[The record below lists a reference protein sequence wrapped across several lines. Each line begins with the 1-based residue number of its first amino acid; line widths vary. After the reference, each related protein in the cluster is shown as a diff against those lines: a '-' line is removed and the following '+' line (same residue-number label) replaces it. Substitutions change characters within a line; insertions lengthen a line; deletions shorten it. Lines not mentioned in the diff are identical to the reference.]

1 MPDTGEPKNLEQAAV
16 DEASN
21 RLPGSSNRAGKRVAV
36 VAVHGVAY
44 HEPGSSANA
53 VSELLLGLPQK
64 DGRPKYAPLQ
74 AETLHVP
81 LHPLAVKKRLEPINP
96 GFFQW
101 LFGGLEER
109 TSFMTRAWKTL
120 RESKDSSARVADDF
134 MTLTLQD
141 YRGVP
146 GNSPKDARDAC
157 AYVTTRLKTIRT
169 TGNPNEG
176 TPSGLP
182 VGGKPVHH
190 NPFPETAST
199 PRTEGVSNGIPTQ
212 VDVYEMYWAD
222 LSRPKGTLLNFFQS
236 LYQLLFHLASLSR
249 LAVSTGS
256 LENRELW
263 QWRWFD
269 RAQVYAVRMLTLPIP
284 ILNVLLFAT
293 VIGLAP
299 KLVTDLSSPVH
310 AQWAA
315 TIGAALLGI
324 LAYTYRS
331 NTIPAGRSSA
341 GWAASPLI
349 LAVALGGLAY
359 WASPRDP
366 QHILPC
372 VEGLLVGSIIL
383 KLIAV
388 SYDDVRDGATTTAW
402 ILWGLWVLTI
412 VLLWVYGQ
420 PDSIEQAI
428 LWTMQIVLGALR
440 ISWMLLFVFAFSAF
454 VLGGMA
460 WRSIDRKQEDRRA
473 RAKAAVRTSRIAL
486 AMPAMGILVITVA
499 IYSGL
504 FVKAT
509 TVKGQYGNSIAA
521 RLFGNTIKPPLNNS
535 SPYLK
540 YFFLILGETDVNRF
554 LDESSATVTV
564 KAAEVKEST
573 KVTISADYDGRT
585 QDARVVVNPTSPI
598 LTVDPPTVTAGEP
611 VTVTVALNKPKEKE
625 LTAESTVNLRSSDPG
640 TITVPPSVT
649 VVPIASTSDP
659 AATPHHVTTMQPNT
673 YFEGLFV
680 WSATPGFWV
689 ALLVMIFG
697 LFLLVLW
704 VTPSIFTEQDSPVRS
719 TNNSSVRMGKW
730 LSRGLDATKIV
741 TCLAWCSAFLLP
753 SLFGILYGDPIFNKL
768 QGLFPWLKS
777 PSATMVAFTSGTIE
791 YIGIGVTSAA
801 VLAGLAGSGST
812 ALGIILDV
820 DNYLRTSPNEATP
833 RARIMERYVSLIRFL
848 SGDKDATGGKYDRIV
863 IVAHS
868 LGALISGDLL
878 LYLMAQSDSPEIEI
892 YLFSMGNP
900 VRQLLNRFFPFLYEW
915 VRPIPDNS
923 LGPLKDPAQAP
934 PVIGSDVGP
943 DPRSLGVARWVSA
956 YRSGDY
962 VGRSLWLDE
971 WYNREAS
978 AGQGETYVAKDS
990 PGLREEMCIGAGAH
1004 QHYWDQSAP
1013 DIAEKLDELIWS

>member
-1 MPDTGEPKNLEQAAV
+1 
-16 DEASN
+16 
-21 RLPGSSNRAGKRVAV
+21 
-36 VAVHGVAY
+36 
-44 HEPGSSANA
+44 
-53 VSELLLGLPQK
+53 
-64 DGRPKYAPLQ
+64 
-74 AETLHVP
+74 
-81 LHPLAVKKRLEPINP
+81 
-96 GFFQW
+96 
-101 LFGGLEER
+101 
-109 TSFMTRAWKTL
+109 
-120 RESKDSSARVADDF
+120 

-141 YRGVP
+141 YRGVR

-157 AYVTTRLKTIRT
+157 AYCTTRLKTIRAA
-169 TGNPNEG
+169 GNPNEG
-176 TPSGLP
+176 SPSGLLD
-182 VGGKPVHH
+182 GGKPVHD
-190 NPFPETAST
+190 PPSPEAAST
-199 PRTEGVSNGIPTQ
+199 SKTEGGSNGIPTQ

-222 LSRPKGTLLNFFQS
+222 LSRPKSTLLNFFQS

-256 LENRELW
+256 LENRERRL
-263 QWRWFD
+263 WRWFD

-293 VIGLAP
+293 VIGLAL
-299 KLVTDLSSPVH
+299 KLVTDLSNPVH
-310 AQWAA
+310 EQWAA

-341 GWAASPLI
+341 SWAAFPLI
-349 LAVALGGLAY
+349 LAVVLGGLAY

-388 SYDDVRDGATTTAW
+388 SYNDVREGATTTAW

-412 VLLWVYGQ
+412 ILLWIYGQ

-440 ISWMLLFVFAFSAF
+440 ISWMLLFVFAFAAF

-460 WRSIDRKQEDRRA
+460 WRSVDQEQQEGHRA

-486 AMPAMGILVITVA
+486 AMPAMGILVVTIA
-499 IYSGL
+499 IYSGI

-509 TVKGQYGNSIAA
+509 AVKGQYGNSIAA

-540 YFFLILGETDVNRF
+540 YFSLILGEKDVARF

-564 KAAEVKEST
+564 KAGEVKEST
-573 KVTISADYDGRT
+573 KMTISADYDGRT
-585 QDARVVVNPTSPI
+585 QDAKVVVNPASPI
-598 LTVDPPTVTAGEP
+598 LTVDPPTVTAGQP
-611 VTVTVALNKPKEKE
+611 VTVTVALNTSKDK
-625 LTAESTVNLRSSDPG
+625 AEVKLRSSEPSAL
-640 TITVPPSVT
+640 TLPPSVT
-649 VVPIASTSDP
+649 FDAIASASDP
-659 AATPHHVTTMQPNT
+659 AAIPQHVTTMQPNT

-697 LFLLVLW
+697 LFLLILW

-719 TNNSSVRMGKW
+719 TNDSSVRMGKW

-753 SLFGILYGDPIFNKL
+753 SLFGILYGDPVFNKL
-768 QGLFPWLKS
+768 QGWFPWLKG
-777 PSATMVAFTSGTIE
+777 PCTTMVAFTSGTIE

-820 DNYLRTSPNEATP
+820 DNYLRTSPNDATP

-848 SGDKDATGGKYDRIV
+848 SGDKDATGAKYDRIV

-878 LYLMAQSDSPEIEI
+878 RYLKAQSDSQKLKFI
-892 YLFSMGNP
+892 
-900 VRQLLNRFFPFLYEW
+900 FFPW
-915 VRPIPDNS
+915 
-923 LGPLKDPAQAP
+923 ATQC
-934 PVIGSDVGP
+934 
-943 DPRSLGVARWVSA
+943 
-956 YRSGDY
+956 
-962 VGRSLWLDE
+962 
-971 WYNREAS
+971 AS
-978 AGQGETYVAKDS
+978 S
-990 PGLREEMCIGAGAH
+990 
-1004 QHYWDQSAP
+1004 
-1013 DIAEKLDELIWS
+1013 